1 MLSLDVRVF
10 SSRSTV
16 LHGQLPQACPSNGS
30 IAVALLFAHAF
41 NQDRVETDRIAQGS
55 RYRRDAPQVPEWCGL
70 VPIETH
76 RVWRLPGVKLRS
88 RATARKARRSCRL
101 SVRIH
106 ESFS

>member
-76 RVWRLPGVKLRS
+76 TEFGGCRG
-88 RATARKARRSCRL
+88 KAALAGDREKSPEIMQVIGAH
-101 SVRIH
+101 S
-106 ESFS
+106 